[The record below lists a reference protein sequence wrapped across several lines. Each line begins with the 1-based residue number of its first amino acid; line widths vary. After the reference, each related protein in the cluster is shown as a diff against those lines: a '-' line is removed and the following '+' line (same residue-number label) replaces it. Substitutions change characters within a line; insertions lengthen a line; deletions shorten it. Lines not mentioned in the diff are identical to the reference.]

1 MSTIVF
7 TQSYQRDRG
16 FCFLEL
22 RVWDRSALLVFPVLF
37 YNENTGLFYCSLSS
51 EQLRPRCSSP
61 VRVLGGFSRG
71 KERFIRYSEGGINS
85 HLGLK
90 IKATFGNVCS

>member
-37 YNENTGLFYCSLSS
+37 YNENTGLLCIALCQASNSMSNKYMMGMTTTASVCEIEAIAAPVLT
-51 EQLRPRCSSP
+51 SP
-61 VRVLGGFSRG
+61 P
-71 KERFIRYSEGGINS
+71 
-85 HLGLK
+85 
-90 IKATFGNVCS
+90 